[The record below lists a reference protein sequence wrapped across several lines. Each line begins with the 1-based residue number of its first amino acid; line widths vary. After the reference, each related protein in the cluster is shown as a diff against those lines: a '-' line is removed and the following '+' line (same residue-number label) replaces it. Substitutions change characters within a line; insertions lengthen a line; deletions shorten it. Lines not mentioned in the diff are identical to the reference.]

1 MIPLTAR
8 PAPVPA
14 PHRGWRA
21 SILAVVVVYLAV
33 LGHLTGGGMVPD
45 LPAVALAFG
54 LSWPVCWQ
62 LSTVRRGFPAIL
74 AALALAQPVLHV
86 ILEFGGAL
94 LAGATGDAA
103 GHHAA
108 AVIDSASDPITQTAA
123 GTGAVAM
130 LAFHAVAALVSA
142 VVLAR
147 GERALTGVLSAARR
161 VAGWVVSVLVALS
174 GAPAPPFVPPPRP
187 DIHALPA
194 RLTIA
199 IPDRHGRRGPPQL
212 LGAH

>member
-1 MIPLTAR
+1 MIALTA
-8 PAPVPA
+8 PAAPAPA
-14 PHRGWRA
+14 PHRCWRA

-45 LPAVALAFG
+45 LPAVALVFG

-74 AALALAQPVLHV
+74 AALTMAQPVLHV

-94 LAGATGDAA
+94 LAGATGHTG
-103 GHHAA
+103 GHHTV
-108 AVIDSASDPITQTAA
+108 AVINSAPGSITRTAA
-123 GTGAVAM
+123 GTGAVTM
-130 LAFHAVAALVSA
+130 LTFHAVAALLSA
-142 VVLAR
+142 VVLAK
-147 GERALTGVLSAARR
+147 GERALTGVLSAGRR

-174 GAPAPPFVPPPRP
+174 GAPAPAVIAPPMP
-187 DIHALPA
+187 DRHALPT

-199 IPDRHGRRGPPQL
+199 IPARHGRRGPPRP